1 MMWVN
6 IIAVIVAPIAAVVIG
21 QKLQDRAEKRKD
33 KMAVFK
39 AVMTYRYGWSQEA
52 VLALNSIP
60 IVFAEDT
67 SVRER
72 WKEYYKQLCVQNP
85 DQMEIKQRTDALYKL
100 IESMAATLGYK
111 ETISWEDIQNPYIP
125 NGMATAFDN
134 NTTINSTMAEI
145 LPQML
150 MSMVNSQPAP
160 KADAS
165 CSDTKVN

>member
-39 AVMTYRYGWSQEA
+39 ALMTYRYGWSQEA
-52 VLALNSIP
+52 VVALNSIP
-60 IVFAEDT
+60 VVFSEDK

-72 WKEYYKQLCVQNP
+72 WKEYYKLLCIQNP
-85 DQMEIKQRTDALYKL
+85 DQMQIKQRSEAYFKL
-100 IESMAATLGYK
+100 LESMSVTLGYGG
-111 ETISWEDIQNPYIP
+111 TINWEDIQNPYIP
-125 NGMATAFDN
+125 SGMATAFDN
-134 NTTINSTMAEI
+134 TTTIQSAMAAL

-150 MSMVNSQPAP
+150 VSMANGQT
-160 KADAS
+160 AS
-165 CSDTKVN
+165 KEEQHQAEV

>member
-1 MMWVN
+1 MMWIN

-52 VLALNSIP
+52 VIALNSIP
-60 IVFAEDT
+60 IVFAEDKP
-67 SVRER
+67 VREH

-85 DQMEIKQRTDALYKL
+85 DQMEIKQRSEALYKL
-100 IESMAATLGYK
+100 LESMAAALGYK

-134 NTTINSTMAEI
+134 STTIQSAMAAL

-150 MSMVNSQPAP
+150 SSMANAQTAP
-160 KADAS
+160 KEESHHTD
-165 CSDTKVN
+165 V